1 MAYQNAASD
10 RHIPPDA
17 DERTMKKIRID
28 CHLHTKYSPDSISPI
43 EDLADQARRIG
54 LDKLII
60 TDHNTIAGA
69 MILKKRYPDF
79 VIVGEE
85 IQTTCGEILAYFVEE
100 EIPPWL
106 EPEEAFQRLT
116 AQNAFISLSH
126 PYAFSRMGWTEP
138 EMLRY
143 QPYLDAIETAN
154 GRNTPRLN
162 QKAADFANAHG
173 LAATAGSDGHA
184 VHELGR
190 MGLELPDFHT
200 ADEMRLAVREATVFG
215 DESSL
220 LVRFYSRK
228 AVLLKKLHLK

>member
-1 MAYQNAASD
+1 MADQDTAAD
-10 RHIPPDA
+10 RHIPPDI
-17 DERTMKKIRID
+17 DERTMKTIRID
-28 CHLHTKYSPDSISPI
+28 CHLHTEYSPDSISPI

-126 PYAFSRMGWTEP
+126 PYAFSRMGWTET

-143 QPYLDAIETAN
+143 QPYLDAIEAAN
-154 GRNTPRLN
+154 GRNTPKLN
-162 QKAADFANAHG
+162 QKAADFAKAHA
-173 LAATAGSDGHA
+173 LAVTAGSDGHA
-184 VHELGR
+184 VRELGK
-190 MGLELPDFHT
+190 MGLELPEFNT
-200 ADEMRLAVREATVFG
+200 VDEMRLAVREATVFG
-215 DESSL
+215 TESSL
-220 LVRFYSRK
+220 LVRYYSRK
-228 AVLLKKLHLK
+228 AVLLKKMHLK